1 MFKIIYVCA
10 QLLLTGGDRMTIFIL
25 IVCIVLVLNL
35 YRYLPVWGVRCLQML
50 EIDENSTTI
59 VDVRDY
65 NQSYK
70 DVTQAAINIPVAYL
84 NRYFHEIP
92 GKQIHVVAATSLEKN
107 ISIRFLRKKGMLLKA
122 IH

>member
-1 MFKIIYVCA
+1 
-10 QLLLTGGDRMTIFIL
+10 MTIFIL

-107 ISIRFLRKKGMLLKA
+107 ISIRFLRKKGYAVKSYTLTDCQCN
-122 IH
+122 

>member
-1 MFKIIYVCA
+1 M
-10 QLLLTGGDRMTIFIL
+10 LTGGDRMTIFIL
-25 IVCIVLVLNL
+25 IVVIFLVFNL
-35 YRYLPVWGVRCLQML
+35 SRYLPVWGVRCLQML

-92 GKQIHVVAATSLEKN
+92 GKQIHVVAANPLEKN
-107 ISIRFLRKKGMLLKA
+107 ISIRFLRKKGYAVKSYT
-122 IH
+122 ITDCQCN